1 MTIPANLEPALDLSH
16 MHGIN
21 MINTV
26 SAEGGEAKVL
36 LNPADS

>member
-21 MINTV
+21 MINAV
-26 SAEGGEAKVL
+26 SAEGGNCSEEQKFC
-36 LNPADS
+36 

>member
-1 MTIPANLEPALDLSH
+1 MTLPAKLEPAVDLSH

-26 SAEGGEAKVL
+26 SAQGGKV
-36 LNPADS
+36 P